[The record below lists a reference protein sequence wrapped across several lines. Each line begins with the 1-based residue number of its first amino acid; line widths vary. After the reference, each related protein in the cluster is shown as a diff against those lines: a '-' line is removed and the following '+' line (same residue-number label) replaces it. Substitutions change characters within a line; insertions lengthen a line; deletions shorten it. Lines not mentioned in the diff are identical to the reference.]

1 MKQLSIIV
9 MGFLFLF
16 VSCNNQ
22 QNKPNQE
29 QTNQNSSEISSGG
42 LFIIGGGKRPPA
54 LVKNLIK
61 LSGVNKEGYI
71 VILPMSSSVPD
82 TSAWYAKKQFTEQ
95 GIANVT
101 AFNFTEGE
109 PPKQAWLDSL
119 KQAKL
124 IYISGGDQ
132 NRFMKVVKE
141 TPIYQA
147 IHDAYK
153 NGATIAGTSAG
164 AAVMSK
170 KMITGDEY
178 KHPEYTGEFRTIEA
192 NNIEIAEGM
201 GFTNK
206 IIVDQHFVWRMRMNR
221 LISVA
226 IENPE
231 ATAVG
236 IDESTAIYYKNNQ
249 FTVYGKS
256 QVIVIENQ
264 QKHKKEQKGLLG
276 AKNMKLHVLLPGDT
290 FQIK

>member
-1 MKQLSIIV
+1 

-16 VSCNNQ
+16 VSCTEQ
-22 QNKPNQE
+22 QNKANQQE
-29 QTNQNSSEISSGG
+29 TNEHKTVSSAGG

-54 LVKNLIK
+54 LVKDLIK
-61 LSGVNKEGYI
+61 LSNVDRTGYI

-82 TSAWYAKKQFTEQ
+82 TSAFYAKKQFTEQ
-95 GIANVT
+95 GITNVT
-101 AFNFTEGE
+101 AFNFIEGE
-109 PPKQAWLDSL
+109 SPKQAWLDSL
-119 KQAKL
+119 EQAKL

-141 TPIYQA
+141 TPIYKA
-147 IHDAYK
+147 IHQAHQ

-201 GFTNK
+201 GFTDK

-221 LISVA
+221 LISVV

-264 QKHKKEQKGLLG
+264 KKHKKAQNGLLG
-276 AKNMKLHVLLPGDT
+276 AKDMSLHVLLPGDT
-290 FQIK
+290 FSIN

>member
-1 MKQLSIIV
+1 

-16 VSCNNQ
+16 VSCTEQ
-22 QNKPNQE
+22 QNKANQQE
-29 QTNQNSSEISSGG
+29 TNEHKTVSSAGG

-54 LVKNLIK
+54 LVKDLIK
-61 LSGVNKEGYI
+61 LSNVDRTGYI

-82 TSAWYAKKQFTEQ
+82 TSAFYAKKQFTEQ
-95 GIANVT
+95 GITNVT
-101 AFNFTEGE
+101 AFNFIEGE
-109 PPKQAWLDSL
+109 APKQAWLDSL
-119 KQAKL
+119 EQAKL

-141 TPIYQA
+141 TPIYKA
-147 IHDAYK
+147 IHRAHE

-201 GFTNK
+201 GFTDK

-221 LISVA
+221 LITVA

-236 IDESTAIYYKNNQ
+236 IDESTAIYYKNSQ

-264 QKHKKEQKGLLG
+264 KKHKKAQNGLLG
-276 AKNMKLHVLLPGDT
+276 AKDMSLHVLLPGDS
-290 FQIK
+290 FSIN